1 MWGKFMNAKK
11 IEKLI
16 ALVEKSNIGELE
28 VRYFGTRVRIA
39 KRSPAPGNESPIT
52 AAAPTSQA
60 LEIQVPP
67 TPAPATPVPEEVA
80 PPPVPQ
86 PAKNTVEIKSPM
98 VGTFYRAPAPD
109 ADTFVKTGDM
119 ISPGQV
125 LCIVEAMKLMN
136 EIEAEIS
143 GKIVEILVEN
153 GKPVE
158 YNQPLFLVEPT
169 E

>member
-1 MWGKFMNAKK
+1 MNAKK

-28 VRYFGTRVRIA
+28 VSYFGTRVRIS
-39 KRSPAPGNESPIT
+39 KNSQLTEKVVPAGKIPVTPSV
-52 AAAPTSQA
+52 
-60 LEIQVPP
+60 EIQVPAAP
-67 TPAPATPVPEEVA
+67 IPVAAPAPVKPAEV
-80 PPPVPQ
+80 PPPV
-86 PAKNTVEIKSPM
+86 ARSARNTVEIKSPM
-98 VGTFYRAPAPD
+98 VGTFYRSPAPD
-109 ADTFVKTGDM
+109 AEPFVKAGDS
-119 ISPGQV
+119 IAPGQV

-143 GKIVEILVEN
+143 GKIVEILIEN

-169 E
+169 A

>member
-1 MWGKFMNAKK
+1 MNAKK

-28 VRYFGTRVRIA
+28 VSYFGTRVKISKNSSISERTAPGKTPVTSAFEIQLP
-39 KRSPAPGNESPIT
+39 PAPVP
-52 AAAPTSQA
+52 AAPVKIA
-60 LEIQVPP
+60 AEIS
-67 TPAPATPVPEEVA
+67 APVVRL
-80 PPPVPQ
+80 
-86 PAKNTVEIKSPM
+86 AKKTVEIKSPM

-109 ADTFVKTGDM
+109 AEPFTKTGDT

-125 LCIVEAMKLMN
+125 LCIIEAMKLMN

-143 GKIVEILVEN
+143 GKIIEILAEN

-169 E
+169 V

>member
-1 MWGKFMNAKK
+1 MNAKK

-28 VRYFGTRVRIA
+28 VSYFGTRVRISKNVSVTEKVA
-39 KRSPAPGNESPIT
+39 PAAGKLPVTPVVEIQAP
-52 AAAPTSQA
+52 AAPIPVA
-60 LEIQVPP
+60 
-67 TPAPATPVPEEVA
+67 APALVKPAEVPLPVA
-80 PPPVPQ
+80 R
-86 PAKNTVEIKSPM
+86 PARSTVEIKSPM

-109 ADTFVKTGDM
+109 AEPFVKAGDS
-119 ISPGQV
+119 IAPGQV

-169 E
+169 A